1 MRLAVPT
8 GAQDVKGIRQ
18 DPGPAQRQ
26 HLTGHP
32 CLERLA
38 HFFPLLVFV
47 EKGGGCRNPIGPRRR
62 DVDTRRIRQSWLDGL
77 RTGVSIM
84 IKFPEVSRNSHAIFF
99 YLLES

>member
-1 MRLAVPT
+1 M
-8 GAQDVKGIRQ
+8 RQ

-47 EKGGGCRNPIGPRRR
+47 EKGGGCRNPIGPVVVMSTPDAYARAGWMAC
-62 DVDTRRIRQSWLDGL
+62 VLEFQS
-77 RTGVSIM
+77 
-84 IKFPEVSRNSHAIFF
+84 
-99 YLLES
+99 